1 MDVRNYTNNGVN
13 FMKKQNYVGAA
24 ASVYLNYAVV
34 GAATIFISQYRD
46 ILAKAWNASGAMVSL
61 VMAMVGLGRIITILF
76 AGAISDKIGR
86 RKTLL
91 IALVCDIVFLL
102 GAAYAN
108 NIWIAGCAALF
119 FGATNSFGDTA
130 GYPALADAFPDKT
143 ATMNS
148 FVKAAMQIM
157 QMLFPF
163 WVKLIRNP
171 QITAIVLSIVL
182 ILDIFITLKAAYAP
196 QAVKSVEKNQ
206 EKAVTES
213 DKPQP
218 KLAID
223 GAMIITLGF
232 TLCFTFYIFSLY
244 APYYGQY
251 VLNQSADT
259 ANQLVSWYSIAS
271 LISVFITSVL
281 VTKIK
286 RLTLIIVYQ
295 IISAIGLLLMVL
307 APSEVTGAIGALLV
321 GFFAAGGV
329 WQVGLSILTS
339 YFPQNHGKITSYYSF
354 APAVV
359 YFVAPLV
366 AAFVLKANS
375 TSTLVVF
382 WITAIVTIISVV
394 LAVILSQRGRKFDIK
409 G

>member
-1 MDVRNYTNNGVN
+1 
-13 FMKKQNYVGAA
+13 MKKQNYASAA

-34 GAATIFISQYRD
+34 GAATIFISQYREV
-46 ILAKAWNASGAMVSL
+46 LAKAWNANSTSISL
-61 VMAMVGLGRIITILF
+61 VMAMVGLGRIFTILF

-91 IALVCDIVFLL
+91 IALICDIIFLL

-108 NIWIAGCAALF
+108 NVWIAGIASLF

-163 WVKLIRNP
+163 WVKLIKSP
-171 QITAIVLSIVL
+171 QITALVLSVILIV
-182 ILDIFITLKAAYAP
+182 DIIITLKAAYAP
-196 QAVKSVEKNQ
+196 QSEGSNKKNSNIETKVTDTQEEK
-206 EKAVTES
+206 
-213 DKPQP
+213 P

-251 VLNQSADT
+251 VLNQSAENG
-259 ANQLVSWYSIAS
+259 NQLVSWYSIAS
-271 LISVFITSVL
+271 LISVFITSIL
-281 VTKIK
+281 VTKIR
-286 RLTLIIVYQ
+286 RLTLIVTYET
-295 IISAIGLLLMVL
+295 ISAIGLLLMIL
-307 APSEVTGAIGALLV
+307 APSQTTAAIGALLV
-321 GFFAAGGV
+321 GFFAAGGI
-329 WQVGLSILTS
+329 WQVGLSVLTS
-339 YFPQNHGKITSYYSF
+339 YFPQSHGKITSYYSF

-375 TSTLVVF
+375 TSTLMVF
-382 WITAIVTIISVV
+382 WITAIITIISVV
-394 LAVILSQRGRKFDIK
+394 IALILIKRGRKFNIE

>member
-1 MDVRNYTNNGVN
+1 
-13 FMKKQNYVGAA
+13 MKKQNYAGAA
-24 ASVYLNYAVV
+24 ATVYLNYAVV

-46 ILAKAWNASGAMVSL
+46 VLAKAWNASANAVSL

-76 AGAISDKIGR
+76 AGAISDRIGR

-91 IALVCDIVFLL
+91 IALVCDIIFLL

-108 NIWIAGCAALF
+108 NVWVAGIAAMF

-163 WVKLIRNP
+163 WVRFIKSP
-171 QITAIVLSIVL
+171 QVTAIVLSIVL
-182 ILDIFITLKAAYAP
+182 VIDIIMTLKVAYAP
-196 QAVKSVEKNQ
+196 QAEKKSNDTNAETGK
-206 EKAVTES
+206 S
-213 DKPQP
+213 DTTKEQP
-218 KLAID
+218 KLAVD

-251 VLNQSADT
+251 VLHQTAVN

-271 LISVFITSVL
+271 LVSVFITSAL
-281 VTKIK
+281 VTKMK
-286 RLTLIIVYQ
+286 RLTLILIYQ
-295 IISAIGLLLMVL
+295 IISAIGLLLMIL
-307 APSEVTGAIGALLV
+307 APSETTGAIGALLV

-329 WQVGLSILTS
+329 WQVGLSVLTS
-339 YFPQNHGKITSYYSF
+339 YFPQNHGRITSYYSF

-366 AAFVLKANS
+366 AAFVLRANA
-375 TSTLVVF
+375 TSTLAVF
-382 WITAIVTIISVV
+382 WITAIITIISVV
-394 LAVILSQRGRKFDIK
+394 LAWILIQRGHKFDIE

>member
-1 MDVRNYTNNGVN
+1 
-13 FMKKQNYVGAA
+13 MKKEHYIGAA
-24 ASVYLNYAVV
+24 TSVYLNYAVV
-34 GAATIFISQYRD
+34 GAATIFISQYRQV
-46 ILAKAWNASGAMVSL
+46 LAKIWNASDTAISI

-86 RKTLL
+86 KKTLL
-91 IALVCDIVFLL
+91 IALVCDIIFLL

-108 NIWIAGCAALF
+108 NVWIAGIAAIF

-148 FVKAAMQIM
+148 FVKAAMQVM

-163 WVKLIRNP
+163 WVKLIKSP
-171 QITAIVLSIVL
+171 KVTAIVLSIVL
-182 ILDIFITLKAAYAP
+182 VIDIFITLKAVFAP
-196 QAVKSVEKNQ
+196 QLKKKESNQKTHTEKIKNLSVEK
-206 EKAVTES
+206 
-213 DKPQP
+213 P
-218 KLAID
+218 KLAVD
-223 GAMIITLGF
+223 GVMIITLGF
-232 TLCFTFYIFSLY
+232 TLCFSFYIFSLY

-251 VLNQSADT
+251 VLNQTAVN

-271 LISVFITSVL
+271 LISVFVTSAL
-281 VTKIK
+281 VTKVK
-286 RLTLIIVYQ
+286 RLNLILIYQ
-295 IISAIGLLLMVL
+295 IITAIGLLMMVL
-307 APSEVTGAIGALLV
+307 IPSEIIGALGAFLV

-329 WQVGLSILTS
+329 WQVGLSVLTS
-339 YFPQNHGKITSYYSF
+339 YFPENHGKITSYYSF

-375 TSTLVVF
+375 TST
-382 WITAIVTIISVV
+382 
-394 LAVILSQRGRKFDIK
+394 
-409 G
+409 

>member
-1 MDVRNYTNNGVN
+1 MMN
-13 FMKKQNYVGAA
+13 KKNYVGAA
-24 ASVYLNYAVV
+24 ATVYLNYAVV
-34 GAATIFISQYRD
+34 GAATIFISQYREV
-46 ILAKAWNASGAMVSL
+46 LAKIWNTTSTSISL

-91 IALVCDIVFLL
+91 IALACDIIFLL
-102 GAAYAN
+102 GVAFSTN
-108 NIWIAGCAALF
+108 VWIAGVAALF

-157 QMLFPF
+157 QMIFPF
-163 WVKLIRNP
+163 FVKAIKDP
-171 QITAIVLSIVL
+171 KVTALVLVAILVVDVL
-182 ILDIFITLKAAYAP
+182 ITLKAAYAP
-196 QAVKSVEKNQ
+196 QAED
-206 EKAVTES
+206 KADNNSEDEIEVDS
-213 DKPQP
+213 SKPQP
-218 KLAID
+218 KLAVD

-251 VLNQSADT
+251 VLNNSAAD
-259 ANQLVSWYSIAS
+259 ANQLISWYSIAS
-271 LISVFITSVL
+271 LISVFVTSFL

-286 RLTLIIVYQ
+286 RLYLILIYQ
-295 IISAIGLLLMVL
+295 IISALGLLFMLLSPSQL
-307 APSEVTGAIGALLV
+307 AGEVGALLI

-329 WQVGLSILTS
+329 WQVGLSVLTS
-339 YFPQNHGKITSYYSF
+339 YFPKGHGKITSYYSF

-375 TSTLVVF
+375 TSTLLVF
-382 WITAIVTIISVV
+382 WITAIITIISVII
-394 LAVILSQRGRKFDIK
+394 AFILIQRGKNYDIEN
-409 G
+409 

>member
-1 MDVRNYTNNGVN
+1 
-13 FMKKQNYVGAA
+13 MKKQNYASAA

-34 GAATIFISQYRD
+34 GAATIFISQYREV
-46 ILAKAWNASGAMVSL
+46 LAKAWNANSTSISL
-61 VMAMVGLGRIITILF
+61 VMAMVGLGRIFTILF

-91 IALVCDIVFLL
+91 IALICDIIFLL

-108 NIWIAGCAALF
+108 NVWIAGIASLF

-163 WVKLIRNP
+163 WVKLIKSP
-171 QITAIVLSIVL
+171 QITALVLSAILIV
-182 ILDIFITLKAAYAP
+182 DIIITLKAAYAP
-196 QAVKSVEKNQ
+196 QSKDSNKKNSNIETKVTDTQEEK
-206 EKAVTES
+206 
-213 DKPQP
+213 P
-218 KLAID
+218 KLAVD

-251 VLNQSADT
+251 VLNQSAENG
-259 ANQLVSWYSIAS
+259 NQLVSWYSIAS
-271 LISVFITSVL
+271 LISVFITSIL
-281 VTKIK
+281 VTKIR
-286 RLTLIIVYQ
+286 RLTLIVTYET
-295 IISAIGLLLMVL
+295 ISAIGLLLMIL
-307 APSEVTGAIGALLV
+307 APSQTTAAIGALLV
-321 GFFAAGGV
+321 GFFAAGGI
-329 WQVGLSILTS
+329 WQVGLSVLTS
-339 YFPQNHGKITSYYSF
+339 YFPQSHGKITSYYSF

-375 TSTLVVF
+375 TSTLMVF
-382 WITAIVTIISVV
+382 WITAIITIISVV
-394 LAVILSQRGRKFDIK
+394 IALILIKRGRKFNIE

>member
-1 MDVRNYTNNGVN
+1 MS
-13 FMKKQNYVGAA
+13 KHKNYVGAA

-46 ILAKAWNASGAMVSL
+46 VLAKAWNASVTAISL

-91 IALVCDIVFLL
+91 IALVCDIIFLI

-108 NIWIAGCAALF
+108 NVWVAGIAALF

-148 FVKAAMQIM
+148 FVKAAMQVM

-163 WVKLIRNP
+163 WVKLIKSP
-171 QITAIVLSIVL
+171 QITALVLSAVL
-182 ILDIFITLKAAYAP
+182 VIDIIITLKAAYAP
-196 QAVKSVEKNQ
+196 QVEKKEETNSN
-206 EKAVTES
+206 TETQT
-213 DKPQP
+213 DKSSAQP
-218 KLAID
+218 KFGVD
-223 GAMIITLGF
+223 GVMIIVMGF

-251 VLNQSADT
+251 VLNQSAAN

-271 LISVFITSVL
+271 LISVFITSAL

-286 RLTLIIVYQ
+286 RLVLIFIYEV
-295 IISAIGLLLMVL
+295 ISAIGLLLMIL
-307 APSEVTGAIGALLV
+307 APSETTGAIGSLLV
-321 GFFAAGGV
+321 GFFAAGGI
-329 WQVGLSILTS
+329 WQVGLSVLTS

-375 TSTLVVF
+375 TSTLAVF
-382 WITAIVTIISVV
+382 WITAIITIVSVV
-394 LAVILSQRGRKFDIK
+394 LALILIQRSHKFNIK

>member
-1 MDVRNYTNNGVN
+1 
-13 FMKKQNYVGAA
+13 MKKEHYVGAA

-34 GAATIFISQYRD
+34 GAATIFISQYREV
-46 ILAKAWNASGAMVSL
+46 LAKAWNASATAISL

-91 IALVCDIVFLL
+91 IALVCDIIFLL

-108 NIWIAGCAALF
+108 NVWIAGIASLF

-163 WVKLIRNP
+163 WVKLIKNP
-171 QITAIVLSIVL
+171 KVTALVLSAVL
-182 ILDIFITLKAAYAP
+182 LIDIFITLRAVYAP
-196 QAVKSVEKNQ
+196 QSESKKDQTEKIVTKTTTDSSI
-206 EKAVTES
+206 EK
-213 DKPQP
+213 P

-232 TLCFTFYIFSLY
+232 TMCFTFYIFSLY

-251 VLNQSADT
+251 VLNQSAVNG
-259 ANQLVSWYSIAS
+259 NQLVSWYSIAS
-271 LISVFITSVL
+271 LISVFITSFL

-286 RLTLIIVYQ
+286 RLTLILVYET
-295 IISAIGLLLMVL
+295 ISAIGLLLMVL
-307 APSEVTGAIGALLV
+307 APSQVVGAIGALLI
-321 GFFAAGGV
+321 GFFAAGGI
-329 WQVGLSILTS
+329 WQVGLSVLTS

-366 AAFVLKANS
+366 AAFVLKANA
-375 TSTLVVF
+375 TSTLLVF
-382 WITAIVTIISVV
+382 WITAIITIISVV
-394 LAVILSQRGRKFDIK
+394 LALILIQRGHKFNIE

>member
-1 MDVRNYTNNGVN
+1 
-13 FMKKQNYVGAA
+13 MKKQNYASAA

-34 GAATIFISQYRD
+34 GAATIFISQYREV
-46 ILAKAWNASGAMVSL
+46 LAKAWNANSTSISL
-61 VMAMVGLGRIITILF
+61 VMAMVGLGRIFTILF

-91 IALVCDIVFLL
+91 IALICDIIFLL

-108 NIWIAGCAALF
+108 NVWIAGIASLF

-163 WVKLIRNP
+163 GVKLIKSP
-171 QITAIVLSIVL
+171 QITALVLSVILIV
-182 ILDIFITLKAAYAP
+182 DIIITLKAAYAP
-196 QAVKSVEKNQ
+196 QSEDSNKKNSNIETKVTDTQEEK
-206 EKAVTES
+206 
-213 DKPQP
+213 P

-251 VLNQSADT
+251 VLNQSAENG
-259 ANQLVSWYSIAS
+259 NQLVSWYSIAS
-271 LISVFITSVL
+271 LISVFITSIL
-281 VTKIK
+281 VTKIR
-286 RLTLIIVYQ
+286 RLTLIVTYET
-295 IISAIGLLLMVL
+295 ISAIGLLLMIL
-307 APSEVTGAIGALLV
+307 APSQTTAAIGALLV
-321 GFFAAGGV
+321 GFFAAGGI
-329 WQVGLSILTS
+329 WQVGLSVLTS
-339 YFPQNHGKITSYYSF
+339 YFPQSHGKITSYYSF

-375 TSTLVVF
+375 TSTLMVF
-382 WITAIVTIISVV
+382 WITAIITIISVV
-394 LAVILSQRGRKFDIK
+394 IALILIKRGRKFNIE

>member
-1 MDVRNYTNNGVN
+1 
-13 FMKKQNYVGAA
+13 MKKQHYVGAA

-34 GAATIFISQYRD
+34 GAATIFISQYRQV
-46 ILAKAWNASGAMVSL
+46 LAKAWNASDTAISI

-91 IALVCDIVFLL
+91 IALFSDIIFLL

-108 NIWIAGCAALF
+108 NVWVAGIAAIF

-148 FVKAAMQIM
+148 FVKAAMQVM

-163 WVKLIRNP
+163 WVKLIKSP
-171 QITAIVLSIVL
+171 KVTAVVLAIVLL
-182 ILDIFITLKAAYAP
+182 IDVIITLKAVYAP
-196 QAVKSVEKNQ
+196 QLKEEKSDDQNETAAVKNDSGEK
-206 EKAVTES
+206 
-213 DKPQP
+213 P
-218 KLAID
+218 KLAVD
-223 GAMIITLGF
+223 GVMIITLGF
-232 TLCFTFYIFSLY
+232 TLCFSFYIFSLY

-251 VLNQSADT
+251 VLKQSAVN

-271 LISVFITSVL
+271 LISVFVTSAL
-281 VTKIK
+281 VTKVK
-286 RLTLIIVYQ
+286 RLNLILVYQ
-295 IISAIGLLLMVL
+295 IITAIGLLMMVL
-307 APSEVTGAIGALLV
+307 IPSEAIGALGAFLV

-329 WQVGLSILTS
+329 WQVGLSVLTS

-366 AAFVLKANS
+366 AAFVLKANA
-375 TSTLVVF
+375 TSTLAVF
-382 WITAIVTIISVV
+382 WITAIITIISVILAFV
-394 LAVILSQRGRKFDIK
+394 LIQRGKKFNIE

>member
-1 MDVRNYTNNGVN
+1 
-13 FMKKQNYVGAA
+13 MKKQNYASAA

-34 GAATIFISQYRD
+34 GAATIFISQYREV
-46 ILAKAWNASGAMVSL
+46 LAKAWNANSTSISL
-61 VMAMVGLGRIITILF
+61 VMAMVGLGRIFTILF

-91 IALVCDIVFLL
+91 IALICDIIFLL

-108 NIWIAGCAALF
+108 NVWIAGIASLF

-163 WVKLIRNP
+163 WVKLIKSP
-171 QITAIVLSIVL
+171 QITALVLSAILIV
-182 ILDIFITLKAAYAP
+182 DIIITLKAAYAP
-196 QAVKSVEKNQ
+196 QSKDSNKKNSNIETKVTDTQEEK
-206 EKAVTES
+206 
-213 DKPQP
+213 P
-218 KLAID
+218 KLAVD

-251 VLNQSADT
+251 VLNQSAENG
-259 ANQLVSWYSIAS
+259 NQLVSWYSIAS
-271 LISVFITSVL
+271 LISVFITSIL
-281 VTKIK
+281 VTKIR
-286 RLTLIIVYQ
+286 RLTLIVTYET
-295 IISAIGLLLMVL
+295 ISAIGLLLMIL
-307 APSEVTGAIGALLV
+307 APSQTTAAIGALLV
-321 GFFAAGGV
+321 GFFAAGGI
-329 WQVGLSILTS
+329 WQVGLSVLTS
-339 YFPQNHGKITSYYSF
+339 YFPQSHGKITSYYSF

-375 TSTLVVF
+375 TSTLMVF
-382 WITAIVTIISVV
+382 WITAIITIISVV
-394 LAVILSQRGRKFDIK
+394 IALILIKRGRKFNI
-409 G
+409 

>member
-1 MDVRNYTNNGVN
+1 
-13 FMKKQNYVGAA
+13 MKKQNYASAA

-34 GAATIFISQYRD
+34 GAATIFISQYREV
-46 ILAKAWNASGAMVSL
+46 LAKAWNANSTSISL
-61 VMAMVGLGRIITILF
+61 VMAMVGLGRIFTILF

-91 IALVCDIVFLL
+91 IALICDIIFLL

-108 NIWIAGCAALF
+108 NVWIAGIASLF

-163 WVKLIRNP
+163 WVKLIKSP
-171 QITAIVLSIVL
+171 QITALVLSVILIV
-182 ILDIFITLKAAYAP
+182 DIIITLKAAYAP
-196 QAVKSVEKNQ
+196 QSEDSNKKNSNIETKVTDTQEEK
-206 EKAVTES
+206 
-213 DKPQP
+213 P

-251 VLNQSADT
+251 VLNQSAENG
-259 ANQLVSWYSIAS
+259 NQLVSWYSIAS
-271 LISVFITSVL
+271 LISVFVTSIL
-281 VTKIK
+281 VTKIR
-286 RLTLIIVYQ
+286 RLTLIVTYET
-295 IISAIGLLLMVL
+295 ISAIGLLLMIL
-307 APSEVTGAIGALLV
+307 APSQTTAAIGALLV
-321 GFFAAGGV
+321 GFFAAGGI
-329 WQVGLSILTS
+329 WQVGLSVLTS
-339 YFPQNHGKITSYYSF
+339 YFPQSHGKITSYYSF

-375 TSTLVVF
+375 TSTLMVF
-382 WITAIVTIISVV
+382 WITAIITIISVV
-394 LAVILSQRGRKFDIK
+394 IALILIKRGRKFNIE

>member
-1 MDVRNYTNNGVN
+1 
-13 FMKKQNYVGAA
+13 MKKQHYVGAA

-34 GAATIFISQYRD
+34 GAATIFISQYREV
-46 ILAKAWNASGAMVSL
+46 LAKAWNASATAISL
-61 VMAMVGLGRIITILF
+61 VMAMAGVGRIITILF

-91 IALVCDIVFLL
+91 IALVSDIIFLL

-108 NIWIAGCAALF
+108 NVWVAGIASLF

-148 FVKAAMQIM
+148 FVKAAMQII

-163 WVKLIRNP
+163 WVKLIPSP
-171 QITAIVLSIVL
+171 QVTAIVLVIVL
-182 ILDIFITLKAAYAP
+182 AIDIVITLRAAYAP
-196 QAVKSVEKNQ
+196 QSAEDNKSENESSETQVADDNSEK
-206 EKAVTES
+206 
-213 DKPQP
+213 P
-218 KLAID
+218 KLAVD

-244 APYYGQY
+244 VPYYGQY
-251 VLNQSADT
+251 VLNQLAENG
-259 ANQLVSWYSIAS
+259 NQLVSWYSIAS
-271 LISVFITSVL
+271 LVSVFITSVL
-281 VTKIK
+281 VTKVK
-286 RLTLIIVYQ
+286 RLTLIVVYET
-295 IISAIGLLLMVL
+295 ISTIGLLLMIL
-307 APSEVTGAIGALLV
+307 APSETTGAIGALLV
-321 GFFAAGGV
+321 GFFAAGGI
-329 WQVGLSILTS
+329 WQVGLSVLTS

-375 TSTLVVF
+375 TSTLMVF
-382 WITAIVTIISVV
+382 WITAIITIISVV
-394 LAVILSQRGRKFDIK
+394 IALILIRRGRKFNIE